1 MKKIFCFLLV
11 FVACSSNVLPSSRQP
26 LKTTTST
33 TAEDGLEN
41 WQIEL
46 CEEYTI
52 KLRVLFLDHLDP
64 ALRSANRMVK
74 VIENN
79 PFPSY
84 DRKENVKNSML
95 SLENDF
101 SEINRKL
108 KRLRPDANNK
118 EAFFL
123 IANGIDEYQR
133 AILNTA
139 RVYNISASIDTVEKS
154 LEFMQSAEDKIEK
167 GRSLRYPS
175 CEY

>member
-1 MKKIFCFLLV
+1 
-11 FVACSSNVLPSSRQP
+11 
-26 LKTTTST
+26 
-33 TAEDGLEN
+33 
-41 WQIEL
+41 
-46 CEEYTI
+46 
-52 KLRVLFLDHLDP
+52 
-64 ALRSANRMVK
+64 
-74 VIENN
+74 
-79 PFPSY
+79 
-84 DRKENVKNSML
+84 ML